1 MGKWKSYTDFSFSNN
16 KMDNNYGISNPS
28 FELFLKIIAE
38 FKDIDYAVIFGSR
51 AKGNY
56 KKGSDVDI
64 AIYGENLQKV
74 TAINL
79 NAKLN
84 ESAPIPYFI
93 DVVDPQY
100 IENQDLINHID
111 RVGIIFYKKMAV
123 A

>member
-1 MGKWKSYTDFSFSNN
+1 MKN
-16 KMDNNYGISNPS
+16 KFGISDTS
-28 FELFLKIIAE
+28 FELFLNIIAE

-64 AIYGENLQKV
+64 AIYGENLQKG

-84 ESAPIPYFI
+84 ESAPIPYFMDVI
-93 DVVDPQY
+93 DPRY

-111 RVGIIFYKKMAV
+111 RVGIVFYKKMEIA
-123 A
+123 